1 MIEGTTVVV
10 NDLESF
16 AKKVARLDQRRG
28 KFVVLYD
35 GKNKDFKVNMTHEQF
50 EQMKGTMM
58 SQDIGKVN

>member
-28 KFVVLYD
+28 KFVVLYA

-58 SQDIGKVN
+58 SHDVGKVN